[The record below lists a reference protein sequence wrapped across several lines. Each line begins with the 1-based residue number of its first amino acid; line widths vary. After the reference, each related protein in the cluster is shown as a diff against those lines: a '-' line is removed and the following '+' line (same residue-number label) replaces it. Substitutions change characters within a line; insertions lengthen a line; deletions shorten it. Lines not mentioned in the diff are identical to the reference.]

1 MTGTSFLTGDD
12 LSSPAGNY
20 NEARERFNTLLG
32 NSDIVAI
39 AKLGVPFRPIE
50 VKPGRVCSDAY
61 VLESGDEVYI
71 ALFNL
76 SGEKKTVS
84 ADVSRYDI
92 KDCIGREL
100 WRNAMVQAEGG
111 KVSFELDPHDSA
123 VIKLGR

>member
-1 MTGTSFLTGDD
+1 MMGTSFLTGDD
-12 LSSPAGNY
+12 LSNPAGNY
-20 NEARERFNTLLG
+20 DEARERFNTLLG

-39 AKLGVPFRPIE
+39 AKLGVPFRPIS

-61 VLESGDEVYI
+61 VLENGEETYI

-100 WRNAMVQAEGG
+100 WRNVTVLTKVG

-123 VIKLGR
+123 VIMLGR

>member
-1 MTGTSFLTGDD
+1 M
-12 LSSPAGNY
+12 A
-20 NEARERFNTLLG
+20 
-32 NSDIVAI
+32 V
-39 AKLGVPFRPIE
+39 AKLGKPFRPIE
-50 VKPGRVCSDAY
+50 VKPGRVCSDKY
-61 VLESGDEVYI
+61 VLKRGDKIYV

-76 SGEKKTVS
+76 SGEKSTVS